1 MDRFFHTELTGL
13 RNDLILMGEYALD
26 MLRLSARALAEADL
40 ALAHRVR
47 GMDDAVDDLE
57 KRIDGEAMRY
67 LTLYG
72 PLGRD
77 IRLILAARDIGHEL
91 ERIADEAAVIA
102 RRVITIGERGALNDF
117 LHAPRMAELAEEQ
130 VRLALDAFVALDQ
143 QKARRVRPGDA
154 EIDRLHRE
162 NYERIFGR
170 PGESRSVPAPVVEL
184 MFISKGYERAG
195 DHAKNIAEQV
205 IFLTSGED
213 VRHRHGVAP

>member
-47 GMDDAVDDLE
+47 GMDDAVDDQE

-102 RRVITIGERGALNDF
+102 RRVITIGERGVLNDF
-117 LHAPRMAELAEEQ
+117 LHAPRMAQLAEAQ
-130 VRLALDAFVALDQ
+130 VRLSLDSFVELDLA
-143 QKARRVRPGDA
+143 KAGAVRPGDA